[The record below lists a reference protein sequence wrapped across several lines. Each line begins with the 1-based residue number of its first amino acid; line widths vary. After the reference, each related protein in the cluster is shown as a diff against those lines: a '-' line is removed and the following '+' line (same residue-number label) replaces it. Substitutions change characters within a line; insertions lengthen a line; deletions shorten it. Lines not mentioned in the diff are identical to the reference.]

1 MRPGGAYLVFGS
13 DSGFPNP
20 LNLSDLNGQNG
31 TFFSGDSDDDFAG
44 TSVSGAGDIN
54 GDGLDDLIIG
64 AAYADTSQKYDV
76 GRSYVVF
83 GSAEPF
89 PATVDLDSLAEADGF
104 TVVND
109 AALED
114 ERAGG
119 AVSTAGDFNGDGVAD
134 FVIGA
139 PRATTPQSSN
149 FGRAFVVFGRGD
161 GLFKDRFET
170 P

>member
-1 MRPGGAYLVFGS
+1 
-13 DSGFPNP
+13 
-20 LNLSDLNGQNG
+20 
-31 TFFSGDSDDDFAG
+31 
-44 TSVSGAGDIN
+44 
-54 GDGLDDLIIG
+54 
-64 AAYADTSQKYDV
+64 
-76 GRSYVVF
+76 VVF